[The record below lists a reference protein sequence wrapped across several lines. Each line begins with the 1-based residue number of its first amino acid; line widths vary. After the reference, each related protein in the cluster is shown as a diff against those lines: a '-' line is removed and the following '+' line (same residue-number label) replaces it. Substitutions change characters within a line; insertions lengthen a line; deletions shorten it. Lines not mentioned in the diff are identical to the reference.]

1 VRAVALDVISEVLD
15 NGQYTHIV
23 LRSALDK
30 YLYLEKQ
37 ERAFLTRLVQGT
49 IENKIYLEYVTEQ
62 FSSTPVSKMK
72 PLIRNI
78 LLMSVYQIIF
88 MEQVPDSAAVNEA
101 VKLAKKRKF
110 AGLSGFVNGVLRSVS
125 RNKHQI
131 KQPQQS
137 TLHRLSICYSQPE
150 WLVKRWLKDYDEETV
165 ETVLQAFLKEKKTY
179 IRCRSNQVQNVW
191 ESLEKSGITVE
202 MAPYIDYALC
212 VSGYNYLAAIPQ
224 FKQGL
229 FFVQDVS
236 SMLVGLVAAPKQG
249 DFVLDI
255 CAAPG
260 GKATHAAQLM
270 DGTGHVEARDLSE
283 PKVELIRDN
292 IRRLQLTNME
302 ARVWDAAI
310 HDPQMEGKADIL
322 ICDLPC
328 SGLGIIGRK
337 PDIKYRITEEQ
348 LHELAKLQRCIL
360 EKAWTYV
367 KPGGRLVYST
377 CTIDR
382 SENEENVKWI
392 LENLPFDAEDIASR
406 LPVELRQEQKVK
418 GCIQLL
424 PGIHKTDGFFISSFI
439 RR

>member
-1 VRAVALDVISEVLD
+1 
-15 NGQYTHIV
+15 
-23 LRSALDK
+23 
-30 YLYLEKQ
+30 
-37 ERAFLTRLVQGT
+37 
-49 IENKIYLEYVTEQ
+49 
-62 FSSTPVSKMK
+62 
-72 PLIRNI
+72 
-78 LLMSVYQIIF
+78 
-88 MEQVPDSAAVNEA
+88 
-101 VKLAKKRKF
+101 
-110 AGLSGFVNGVLRSVS
+110 
-125 RNKHQI
+125 
-131 KQPQQS
+131 
-137 TLHRLSICYSQPE
+137 
-150 WLVKRWLKDYDEETV
+150 
-165 ETVLQAFLKEKKTY
+165 
-179 IRCRSNQVQNVW
+179 
-191 ESLEKSGITVE
+191 
-202 MAPYIDYALC
+202 
-212 VSGYNYLAAIPQ
+212 
-224 FKQGL
+224 
-229 FFVQDVS
+229 
-236 SMLVGLVAAPKQG
+236 
-249 DFVLDI
+249 
-255 CAAPG
+255 
-260 GKATHAAQLM
+260 
-270 DGTGHVEARDLSE
+270 
-283 PKVELIRDN
+283 
-292 IRRLQLTNME
+292 ME